1 MKRMYWRP
9 QRVSRT
15 VLVLISIVAVGGF
28 LAVERFKHKVKQP
41 YYVEKLAA
49 SKIAQSAF
57 KALQEERV
65 ARKLPID
72 KNTDPSQSG
81 LIGDQITPATTNL
94 GSLAAKQTS
103 LNPNFAAVIV
113 EYLRRSGVSNG
124 DVVAVGYSGS
134 FPGINVNTLAALEAL
149 KLNAIIISSGASSQ
163 WGANLPEFLW
173 LDMEKALNDR
183 EIVSGRSIAGSIG
196 GIEDRG
202 LGMTKK
208 GRTILEEAIKK
219 ANIRFIQPADFAQGV
234 EERMAIYR
242 EIAGDRPIKAYI
254 NIGGGTTSVGTKIGK
269 RAYKPGVNRS
279 LPHGVDPHDS
289 IMSRFIQEGVPVIH
303 MTKIAQQASRYGLPL
318 TPKVMP
324 PPGDGQVFYRDQYN
338 LWLAAALLVVILG
351 ALYIFVR
358 SDLGFRMMTRSKS
371 TKTTNQP
378 EPMV

>member
-1 MKRMYWRP
+1 MYWRP

-15 VLVLISIVAVGGF
+15 VLVLISVVAVGGF
-28 LAVERFKHKVKQP
+28 MAVETFKHKVKQP
-41 YYVEKLAA
+41 YYSEKLAA
-49 SKIAQSAF
+49 AKIAQTAF

-65 ARKLPID
+65 HRKLPID

-113 EYLRRSGVSNG
+113 EYLRRAGVSNG

-134 FPGINVNTLAALEAL
+134 FPGINVNVLAALEAL
-149 KLNAIIISSGASSQ
+149 KLNPIIISSGASSQ

-173 LDMEKALNDR
+173 LDMEKTLIDR
-183 EIVSGRSIAGSIG
+183 QIITHKSAAGSIG

-208 GRTILEEAIKK
+208 GRTILEEAVKK
-219 ANIRFIQPADFAQGV
+219 AEIRFIEPADFADGV
-234 EERMAIYR
+234 EQRMAIYR
-242 EIAGDRPIKAYI
+242 ELAGDRPIKAYV

-269 RAYKPGVNRS
+269 RAYRPGINRS
-279 LPHGVDPHDS
+279 LPHGVEPHDS
-289 IMSRFIQEGVPVIH
+289 IMSRFIHEGVPVIH
-303 MTKIAQQASRYGLPL
+303 MTKIAQQAQRFGLPV
-318 TPKVMP
+318 TPRVIP

-338 LWLAAALLVVILG
+338 LWLASALLVVILG
-351 ALYIFVR
+351 ALYTFVR
-358 SDLGFRMMTRSKS
+358 SDLGFRMMARAKPTKS
-371 TKTTNQP
+371 TNQP